1 MTRHLRNDQDTHSPP
16 LLVSDYDSGR
26 VLRDRR
32 AATLV
37 RLLAQV
43 PGQAI
48 ESAALTVHIH
58 GLVCRVQ
65 GLHGFPGSIIVER
78 RLWVRGQK
86 RGLRPRLGRY
96 AGVSGRCGW

>member
-1 MTRHLRNDQDTHSPP
+1 MRRDPRMTRHLRNDQDTHSPP

-26 VLRDRR
+26 ALRDRR

-48 ESAALTVHIH
+48 ESAALTVRIH
-58 GLVCRVQ
+58 GLVYRAQ
-65 GLHGFPGSIIVER
+65 SLHGFPGWFLV
-78 RLWVRGQK
+78 
-86 RGLRPRLGRY
+86 
-96 AGVSGRCGW
+96 